1 MIKEMAIDLLWLA
14 LLFSAIGLNLVIV
27 GTVALVVMNIMD
39 KFKEGYNSKDSSKF
53 TTEDSRDEK

>member
-39 KFKEGYNSKDSSKF
+39 KFKEGYNSKDSSRF

>member
-27 GTVALVVMNIMD
+27 GTVALVVMSIVD
-39 KFKEGYNSKDSSKF
+39 KFKEGYKEGPDKNDSHKR
-53 TTEDSRDEK
+53 EI